1 MILLMARHLHP
12 SLRAGFPQRESAR
25 TAPTCDLIINGEST
39 AHVVS

>member
-12 SLRAGFPQRESAR
+12 SLRAGFPERESPR
-25 TAPTCDLIINGEST
+25 MAPTLDFIINGESP

>member
-12 SLRAGFPQRESAR
+12 SLRAGFPERESQR
-25 TAPTCDLIINGEST
+25 MAPTRDLIINGESP